1 MPVLPDELST
11 DPTAPFQV
19 ESIGAA
25 LADTSLAPTYVC
37 PLSRPREHFELT
49 ITAQHL
55 QRIQMLRPHLQPRR
69 VKVKNKSS
77 RLGMSKGP
85 WVLMVKHWESTTTS

>member
-19 ESIGAA
+19 ESISAA

-37 PLSRPREHFELT
+37 PLLRPGVPFKLT
-49 ITAQHL
+49 ITAQRL
-55 QRIQMLRPHLQPRR
+55 QRIQMLRPHLQPKR
-69 VKVKNKSS
+69 VKVKSKLS